1 MKKSILIYTIG
12 LILFAVSVMLIIFIP
27 DSRRIQ
33 VIAGGL
39 TFIGFLL
46 NIGGF
51 AMKRTESK

>member
-12 LILFAVSVMLIIFIP
+12 LILFAASIILMVFIP

-33 VIAGGL
+33 LIAGGL
-39 TFIGFLL
+39 TFMGFLL
-46 NIGGF
+46 NIAGF